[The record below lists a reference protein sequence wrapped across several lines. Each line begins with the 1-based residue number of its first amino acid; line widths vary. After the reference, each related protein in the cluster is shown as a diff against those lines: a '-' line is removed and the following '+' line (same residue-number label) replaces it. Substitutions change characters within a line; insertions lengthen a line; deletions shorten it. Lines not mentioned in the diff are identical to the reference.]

1 MNMRSLM
8 AGMIAAGLATGI
20 ANAALA
26 GPVEIGV
33 STNPNSYGVAEILV
47 DGPSADGVYREV
59 RNKTLDY
66 IVSVRGDRPKKATGD
81 GDLEIQF
88 KKESPLAP
96 SAWGS
101 YVIVHGDVTKIW
113 KHYKVSIPY
122 VDPWSRTIVNER
134 ISPIEVCNDN
144 LAIRKK
150 HANRRQEY
158 EEMLSKGLSMI
169 HHDAYRI
176 RGYVHYPMKGSALL
190 GNDVKDYDDVE
201 AVPVKITCMA
211 LGRPRPSKDTS
222 TTGAP
227 GPKGKPLPPTVSNA
241 TLRIEPAKV
250 VQDGKFLCPSQL
262 KLYGHVEVIRKFYG
276 KALFVGPHYL
286 SAITTLN
293 FQSEGSRNV
302 TATYDMDWHKMS
314 GFTTQPNAAPKKQ
327 KLTFHFNVA
336 DKDGKLR
343 KSVEETVEV
352 SCKKIKVAVP
362 TVGEEKAVAPAN

>member
-1 MNMRSLM
+1 MKMWNLT
-8 AGMIAAGLATGI
+8 AGLIAAGLANSI
-20 ANAALA
+20 ASAALA

-47 DGPSADGVYREV
+47 DGPSADGVYDEI

-101 YVIVHGDVTKIW
+101 YVIVQGDVTKNW
-113 KHYKVSIPY
+113 KRYKVSIPY
-122 VDPWSRTIVNER
+122 VDPWSRTIANER

-144 LAIRKK
+144 LALRKK
-150 HANRRQEY
+150 NANRREEY
-158 EEMLSKGLSMI
+158 EKMLTKGLSMI
-169 HHDAYRI
+169 AHDAYRI

-211 LGRPRPSKDTS
+211 LGRQRPSKDTS

-227 GPKGKPLPPTVSNA
+227 GPKGKPLPPTISNA

-262 KLYGHVEVIRKFYG
+262 KLYGHVEAIREFYG

-293 FQSEGSRNV
+293 FQGKGSRNV
-302 TATYDMDWHKMS
+302 NATYEMNWHPKG
-314 GFTTQPNAAPKKQ
+314 GFTTQPNAEPAKQ

-362 TVGEEKAVAPAN
+362 TVGDEMTVKPAN

>member
-1 MNMRSLM
+1 MKMWNLT
-8 AGMIAAGLATGI
+8 AGLIAAGLANSI
-20 ANAALA
+20 ASAALA
-26 GPVEIGV
+26 GPIEIGV

-47 DGPSADGVYREV
+47 DGPSANGVYDEV

-101 YVIVHGDVTKIW
+101 YVIVQGDVTKNW
-113 KHYKVSIPY
+113 KRYKVSIPY
-122 VDPWSRTIVNER
+122 VDPWSRTIANER

-144 LAIRKK
+144 LALRKK
-150 HANRRQEY
+150 NANRREEY
-158 EEMLSKGLSMI
+158 EKMLTKGLSMI
-169 HHDAYRI
+169 AHDAYRI

-211 LGRPRPSKDTS
+211 LGRQRPSKDTS

-227 GPKGKPLPPTVSNA
+227 GPKGKPLPPTISNA

-262 KLYGHVEVIRKFYG
+262 KLYGHVEAIREFYG
-276 KALFVGPHYL
+276 KAL
-286 SAITTLN
+286 
-293 FQSEGSRNV
+293 
-302 TATYDMDWHKMS
+302 
-314 GFTTQPNAAPKKQ
+314 
-327 KLTFHFNVA
+327 
-336 DKDGKLR
+336 
-343 KSVEETVEV
+343 
-352 SCKKIKVAVP
+352 
-362 TVGEEKAVAPAN
+362 